1 MDEQADTV
9 VLVKVTHTLLDWALL
24 EEVLQFLSLYYNG
37 VDCPISPII
46 EEKLE
51 EEVNELG
58 KETSAR
64 IKDKIATKNHF
75 DCEQKLT
82 IDLTPKQAEIVEKYH
97 GRVVEHLKSWPIR
110 RKRLVD
116 PEEK

>member
-58 KETSAR
+58 KETSASNDPGHAS
-64 IKDKIATKNHF
+64 KSAVSK
-75 DCEQKLT
+75 
-82 IDLTPKQAEIVEKYH
+82 IVE
-97 GRVVEHLKSWPIR
+97 RIC
-110 RKRLVD
+110 
-116 PEEK
+116 